1 MPKNQANM
9 SDVLEKIRE
18 KSLSYQQSLLKMQE
32 RQEFWLQETK
42 NLLLQTLEYI
52 TKEVPMN
59 WYVGLQEYNEQA
71 SQSINIEAVSLHLQ
85 NTYSGIVLK
94 TIDSVKSYV
103 KYGGTLSYA
112 QTYNRSITAT
122 IYFPYIEQWVEKK
135 EPLILGNFEPEEV
148 KESLI
153 IKHIEKFLSEM
164 TTWESNEREPIG
176 FIFAR

>member
-1 MPKNQANM
+1 M
-9 SDVLEKIRE
+9 DEIFEKIKT
-18 KSLSYQQSLLKMQE
+18 KSQAYQLALQKMQE
-32 RQEFWLQETK
+32 RQNYWHQQTK
-42 NLLLQTLEYI
+42 NILLQTLEAI
-52 TKEVPMN
+52 TKEVQMN

-71 SQSINIEAVSLHLQ
+71 SQSINLEAVSLHLQ
-85 NTYSGIVLK
+85 NAYSGIVLK

-135 EPLILGNFEPEEV
+135 DPLVLGNFEPEEIN
-148 KESLI
+148 EALI
-153 IKHIEKFLSEM
+153 IKQVEKFLSEM

-176 FIFAR
+176 FIFAK

>member
-1 MPKNQANM
+1 M
-9 SDVLEKIRE
+9 SDMLEKIRL

-32 RQEFWLQETK
+32 RQQKWLQETK
-42 NLLLQTLEYI
+42 GTLLQILEKTI
-52 TKEVPMN
+52 KEVPMN
-59 WYVGLQEYNEQA
+59 WYVGLQEYNEEA
-71 SQSINIEAVSLHLQ
+71 SQSINLEAVSLHLQ

-103 KYGGTLSYA
+103 KYGGVLGYA
-112 QTYNRSITAT
+112 QTYNRSVTAT

-135 EPLILGNFEPEEV
+135 EPLILGNFEPEELE
-148 KESLI
+148 ESLI

-176 FIFAR
+176 FTFAK

>member
-1 MPKNQANM
+1 M
-9 SDVLEKIRE
+9 SNILEKIRTE
-18 KSLSYQQSLLKMQE
+18 SLSYQQSLLKIQE
-32 RQEFWLQETK
+32 RQQKWLQATK
-42 NLLLQTLEYI
+42 NTLLQTLEKV
-52 TKEVPMN
+52 TKDVPMN

-103 KYGGTLSYA
+103 KYGGVLSYA
-112 QTYNRSITAT
+112 QTYNRTITAT

-135 EPLILGNFEPEEV
+135 EPLILGNFEPEEIN
-148 KESLI
+148 ETLI

-164 TTWESNEREPIG
+164 TSWESNEREPIG
-176 FIFAR
+176 FIFAK